1 MNVPKIKILEA
12 VTSRYVTTKTGAQK
26 QVFAQK
32 AQLETEAMRIVIE
45 VEVDG
50 PQAGYKVGETFDWD
64 VTSDLV
70 PGRFGPELARRM
82 TLREP
87 ARVQAAKAA

>member
-1 MNVPKIKILEA
+1 MKAPQIKILEA
-12 VTSRYVTTKTGAQK
+12 VTSRFVTTKTGAQK
-26 QVFAQK
+26 QVFSQK

-50 PQAGYKVGETFDWD
+50 PQAGYTVGSLHDWD

-82 TLREP
+82 TLVEP
-87 ARVQAAKAA
+87 ARVQASKAA

>member
-1 MNVPKIKILEA
+1 MNAPKIKILEA
-12 VTSRYVTTKTGAQK
+12 VNSRYVTTKTGQQK

-50 PQAGYKVGETFDWD
+50 PQAGYPVNAVFDWD
-64 VTSDLV
+64 VTADLV

-87 ARVQAAKAA
+87 ARAQAAKAA

>member
-1 MNVPKIKILEA
+1 MNAPQVKILEG
-12 VTSRYVTTKTGAQK
+12 VTSRFVTTKTGQQK

-45 VEVDG
+45 VGVDG
-50 PQAGYKVGETFDWD
+50 PNEGYPVGHMYEWD
-64 VTSDLV
+64 LASDLV

-87 ARVQAAKAA
+87 VRVSKAA